1 MLALPDHPLLLDDF
15 TDLELLD
22 RYRSAGD
29 QEAFAEIVNRY
40 AAAVFSTALRILG
53 DRARADDVSQ
63 DTFFR
68 LSQKPDSVRQSLG
81 GWLHTAATRLSIDLL
96 RSENSRTQRENN
108 YQPKPSAEATKWS
121 EVSPHVDQALAEL
134 PDDTRLL
141 LVRHFLQK
149 VSQCQLATEMNTS
162 PATISRRIKSAVDAL
177 RAQLARRGVCIGAA
191 LLFTLL
197 REHSAH
203 AAPAE
208 LLLEL
213 GKITMLSGGKSTG
226 PAATAGTFA
235 GGWTWVLSIMS
246 LAAIF
251 AILWMVLWNRV
262 APTSQPMES
271 HAPPAATR

>member
-1 MLALPDHPLLLDDF
+1 MLAPPDHPPLLDDF
-15 TDLELLD
+15 TDLELLE
-22 RYRSAGD
+22 RYRGTGD

-53 DRARADDVSQ
+53 DRGRADDVSQ

-108 YQPKPSAEATKWS
+108 YHPKPAADATKWAD
-121 EVSPHVDQALAEL
+121 VSPHVDQALAEL

-191 LLFTLL
+191 LLFSLL

-226 PAATAGTFA
+226 PAASAASFA
-235 GGWTWVLSIMS
+235 GGWTWVLSIIS
-246 LAAIF
+246 LAALF
-251 AILWMVLWNRV
+251 AVLWMVLWNRV
-262 APTSQPMES
+262 AP
-271 HAPPAATR
+271 APRSVEPHVPAAATR